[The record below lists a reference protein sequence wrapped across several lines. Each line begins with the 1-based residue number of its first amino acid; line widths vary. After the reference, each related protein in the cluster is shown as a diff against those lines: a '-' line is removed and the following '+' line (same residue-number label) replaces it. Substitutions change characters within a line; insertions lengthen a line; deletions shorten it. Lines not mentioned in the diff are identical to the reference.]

1 LPSISTSLHVSGAS
15 LAWVVN
21 AYVLTLAGL
30 LLVGGRLA
38 DQLGRRRVFLA
49 GLGIFGIAS
58 LGCGLA
64 TASAVL
70 VAARA
75 VQGIGAALAAPSAL
89 ALIAD
94 IFPAGRE
101 RTRVLGVWALIGAT
115 GGAFG
120 VLIGGVLTSLLG
132 WRWIFEVNLPLCAAA
147 IALTRR
153 SISADP
159 PSTRQLEIGALRR
172 EITAVVLVTIGL
184 TMLILA
190 VMTGPQSGWSSPG
203 TLVTLSA
210 SALALVMFAMV
221 ERSSSRP
228 LLPVGLLADR
238 VTGSMTV
245 VTVLAAGAGFGM
257 LFLLSLYMRPFR
269 FSGALLKRPQRSAI
283 QFVHTGQRQLVDDA
297 DRLRYLVRRQ

>member
-1 LPSISTSLHVSGAS
+1 MSDLLPGRAVARPIDHADHSRMALFALCAAQFLVVLDIAIVNVALPSISTSLHVSGAS

-101 RTRVLGVWALIGAT
+101 RTRVLGVWG
-115 GGAFG
+115 
-120 VLIGGVLTSLLG
+120 
-132 WRWIFEVNLPLCAAA
+132 
-147 IALTRR
+147 
-153 SISADP
+153 
-159 PSTRQLEIGALRR
+159 
-172 EITAVVLVTIGL
+172 
-184 TMLILA
+184 
-190 VMTGPQSGWSSPG
+190 
-203 TLVTLSA
+203 
-210 SALALVMFAMV
+210 
-221 ERSSSRP
+221 
-228 LLPVGLLADR
+228 
-238 VTGSMTV
+238 
-245 VTVLAAGAGFGM
+245 
-257 LFLLSLYMRPFR
+257 
-269 FSGALLKRPQRSAI
+269 
-283 QFVHTGQRQLVDDA
+283 
-297 DRLRYLVRRQ
+297 